1 MFLTKLATII
11 QFTLKKIIDILVVR
25 TQWILIEIR
34 NVGDFSFCLNPNLL
48 TEYCLFMLD
57 LTSDRKKLIEKRG
70 FLGLIWLAVA

>member
-25 TQWILIEIR
+25 TLIEIR

-57 LTSDRKKLIEKRG
+57 LIGRS
-70 FLGLIWLAVA
+70 